1 MSNEELLITP
11 GNLPDYLA
19 AQGLIQRS
27 GDVRVRELGG
37 GVSNLVLLVESPD
50 PAGRRWV
57 VKQSLGK
64 LRVQD
69 DWRSDRERI
78 FREAEAL
85 ETLRPVLD
93 PEALPEVIYVDRQN
107 YLYVMTAAPAGSVA
121 WKEQLLGRRADL
133 AVARQAAA
141 LLARMINASRADPA
155 FQKKFWD
162 GTVFDQLRIDPYY
175 RTTAARHPDVRERF
189 AGLIGVPR
197 DVESALVHGDYSP
210 KNMLVRH
217 QKIFLI
223 DLEVVHWGDPA
234 FDSAFLT
241 NHLCLKA
248 FHQPR
253 FAGLYIGLAGEFWK
267 TLLRALALSS
277 AAARDFERRTVEHLG
292 GLMLARID
300 GKSPVEYIQNEETK
314 EQVRRAA
321 KRILLERPTQL
332 DEATGVVLEAI
343 R

>member
-1 MSNEELLITP
+1 
-11 GNLPDYLA
+11 
-19 AQGLIQRS
+19 
-27 GDVRVRELGG
+27 
-37 GVSNLVLLVESPD
+37 
-50 PAGRRWV
+50 
-57 VKQSLGK
+57 
-64 LRVQD
+64 
-69 DWRSDRERI
+69 
-78 FREAEAL
+78 
-85 ETLRPVLD
+85 
-93 PEALPEVIYVDRQN
+93 
-107 YLYVMTAAPAGSVA
+107 
-121 WKEQLLGRRADL
+121 
-133 AVARQAAA
+133 
-141 LLARMINASRADPA
+141 
-155 FQKKFWD
+155 
-162 GTVFDQLRIDPYY
+162 
-175 RTTAARHPDVRERF
+175 
-189 AGLIGVPR
+189 
-197 DVESALVHGDYSP
+197 
-210 KNMLVRH
+210 
-217 QKIFLI
+217 
-223 DLEVVHWGDPA
+223 VVHWGDPA